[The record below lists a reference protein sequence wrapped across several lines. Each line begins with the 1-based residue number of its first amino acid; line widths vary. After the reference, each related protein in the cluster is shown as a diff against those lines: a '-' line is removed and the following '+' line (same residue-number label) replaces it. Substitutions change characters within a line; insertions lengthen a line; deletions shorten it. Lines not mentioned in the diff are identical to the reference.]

1 MTSALG
7 RFVSAIVRETQT
19 SRVLEIGT
27 GCGRSAVHIARALRP
42 DGLLITI
49 ERNVAIASVARRL
62 FARHDCADKVSLI
75 VGDPSR
81 YLHKIAGPFD
91 VVVQTGVDPAGF
103 AALHERLLKLV
114 APGGVLITY
123 NLNHAGSYNE
133 MLTADRRLHTV
144 RSHLDLGVAVSTLR
158 STPS

>member
-1 MTSALG
+1 MSAK
-7 RFVSAIVRETQT
+7 VRETQT

-42 DGLLITI
+42 DGMLITI
-49 ERNVAIASVARRL
+49 ERDAAIASVARRL

-75 VGDPSR
+75 VGDPAR

-91 VVVQTGVDPAGF
+91 IVVQTGADPTRF
-103 AALHERLLKLV
+103 EALHERLLKLL

-123 NLNHAGSYNE
+123 NLNHAGGYNE
-133 MLTADRRLHTV
+133 MLTADKRLHTV
-144 RSHLDLGVAVSTLR
+144 RSLLDLGVAVSALR
-158 STPS
+158 STSP